1 MRSNVEEPD
10 MAFRRLSCSA
20 VLSPFCP
27 RILFCMTALIVGL
40 GTTSFSNTEKIRK
53 EERFRKHGALAV
65 GSRVTLGPVNEENW
79 SPEQNRYV
87 GEKTQVVELV
97 PGPDRQGCYGV
108 RVAIDGGVYFWRVRD
123 LEGQGLQTGKFLAC
137 ERMGETEIPLCVI
150 ALRNDVSLF
159 DAPSPTAA
167 ERGRIALLTVTEG
180 ERSWAVPR
188 HVYVHEKKGGWL
200 QVMESDYGSREALG
214 WLREQDVVVWPTRQ
228 GYVINRARSGRAP
241 LLGFA
246 DPSDIMHPE
255 KAVFQENLDSSITFD
270 PNLTGMCEG
279 LLLQRR
285 TVRGIEAVQCA
296 ITPAWGDERRVVW
309 VPMPRGGD
317 SLLPYVLMTEY
328 DLLQLSAEFAFLY
341 AACAKGY
348 VDEIRQA
355 LEEEWDQEAKA
366 MTGTKEKAQKYARFY
381 REVQA
386 IYPALTRRLDLPPGE
401 TTEHEFQAIGE
412 RAIASQAYVQRVI
425 DAMVRDGRKWAWVK
439 ISDL

>member
-1 MRSNVEEPD
+1 MRSEASLTTGRGSPWVTLLVICLTTT
-10 MAFRRLSCSA
+10 AFA
-20 VLSPFCP
+20 D
-27 RILFCMTALIVGL
+27 
-40 GTTSFSNTEKIRK
+40 TEAIRK

-87 GEKTQVVELV
+87 GAKTQVVELV
-97 PGPDRQGCYGV
+97 PGPDRHGCYGV
-108 RVAIDGGVYFWRVRD
+108 RVAVDGLVYFWRVRD

-137 ERMGETEIPLCVI
+137 ERMGDTEIPLCVV
-150 ALRNDVSLF
+150 ARSNHVPLYE
-159 DAPSPTAA
+159 APVAGA
-167 ERGRIALLTVTEG
+167 REQGRVPLLEVVG
-180 ERSWAVPR
+180 GARRWAVPR
-188 HVYVHEKKGGWL
+188 HLFVHEKKDGWL
-200 QVMESDYGSREALG
+200 HVMESDYGSRDTLG
-214 WLREQDVVVWPTRQ
+214 WVKETDMVEWPTRQ
-228 GYVINRARSGRAP
+228 GYVINRARSGGAP
-241 LLGFA
+241 LVGYA
-246 DPSDIMHPE
+246 DPTGWDHPDQV
-255 KAVFQENLDSSITFD
+255 VFHKNQDTLSTID

-285 TVRGIEAVQCA
+285 TVRGLEIVQCA
-296 ITPAWGDERRVVW
+296 ITPAWGEEREVAW
-309 VPMPRGGD
+309 IPAPRGGD

-401 TTEHEFQAIGE
+401 TTEREFQKIGE
-412 RAIASQAYVQRVI
+412 RAAASQAYVQRII
-425 DAMVRDGRKWAWVK
+425 DSMVRDGRAWAWVK